1 MGVYRKHRKSPGETA
16 KRKSGENPEQ
26 SCFCMEIRL
35 LEATIVVCF
44 WQLLL
49 KSEILLKVAASHI
62 VHVLIMEMEIVV
74 LADRLGD

>member
-1 MGVYRKHRKSPGETA
+1 
-16 KRKSGENPEQ
+16 
-26 SCFCMEIRL
+26 MEIRL

-49 KSEILLKVAASHI
+49 KSEILLKVAASYI